1 MNFVHFGAY
10 FLSFLPYPSTLHQM
24 SYYYHH
30 KTIHHTKSH
39 YSLLT
44 SPYSTFKYKRKEKEK
59 HHTKISLFF
68 ICLLKPLFFFIFR
81 IFSLFSSY
89 FIFSF
94 FSFFLFVLILISL
107 IFHWTI
113 LHSLPTTTTTTNYPF
128 PHPSLTLPTLK
139 NLKSHPSPPTV
150 FRFFHIK
157 IGFSINIVLLNYKLN
172 FSLFFHKFFI
182 SIFFCFSCF
191 PHMFC
196 IEKFAFLCSTPYFA
210 QFSIPL

>member
-10 FLSFLPYPSTLHQM
+10 FLSFLPYPSSLHQK
-24 SYYYHH
+24 SYYYHQ

-68 ICLLKPLFFFIFR
+68 ICLLKPLFSFFIFR

-94 FSFFLFVLILISL
+94 FSFFYLYWFLFLSFSIEPYSIPYLQL
-107 IFHWTI
+107 P
-113 LHSLPTTTTTTNYPF
+113 LPTP
-128 PHPSLTLPTLK
+128 
-139 NLKSHPSPPTV
+139 
-150 FRFFHIK
+150 
-157 IGFSINIVLLNYKLN
+157 
-172 FSLFFHKFFI
+172 I
-182 SIFFCFSCF
+182 SDSTD
-191 PHMFC
+191 P
-196 IEKFAFLCSTPYFA
+196 EKFKVPPLSTY
-210 QFSIPL
+210 SIPFFSY

>member
-10 FLSFLPYPSTLHQM
+10 FLSFLPYPSSLHQR

-30 KTIHHTKSH
+30 KTIHHTKFH

-59 HHTKISLFF
+59 HHTKIYLFF
-68 ICLLKPLFFFIFR
+68 ICLLKPLFFHL
-81 IFSLFSSY
+81 SYLFP
-89 FIFSF
+89 F
-94 FSFFLFVLILISL
+94 FLLFYLFFLFFFLFVLILISL

-196 IEKFAFLCSTPYFA
+196 IEKFAFLCSIPYFA
-210 QFSIPL
+210 QFSISL